1 MHTEGEGPHTPNKPD
16 KPDTAGGLS
25 AAQWAA
31 AWDARE
37 QQWMQ
42 RVEAARREGESF
54 AHTLLDA
61 QPTLLAY
68 WDTELRLRFANRA
81 YLASVGHTRESAT
94 GRTLEELRG
103 AELAARY
110 RAEIAS
116 DQVVEAEV
124 RFPLPDGSF
133 RHAWVTSLPD
143 RQAGEILGYLTV
155 ITDITETVQAREK
168 VEQANRALREAEQ
181 FTRLVADSLP
191 GRVAYWDGDLVCRF
205 ANRHFCDWLGR
216 PVSAVVGGHSTQ
228 VLGTGLERALQP
240 YIAAALRGEAQTFER
255 EETNPDDT
263 TTHRLVYFLPAWREG
278 VVRGFIVLGTDITPV
293 KRAEARLREVNEELM
308 LALDRAESAT
318 RAKSAFLANMSHE
331 IRTPMNAI
339 IGLTHLLSRDS
350 RDTLERERLA
360 KIDGACRHLLQV
372 INDILDLSKIEA
384 GSMTLEETE
393 FGTDALFAR
402 ALDLVVEKAREKGLE
417 LVLDTDHL
425 PARLRGDA
433 TRLSQA
439 LVNLL
444 SNAVKFTSSGWV
456 RLQAELLSTD
466 REQHLVRF
474 TVTDSGEGIAPERQA
489 GLFEA
494 FRQADSSITRRHG
507 GTGLGL
513 AITRHLARM
522 MGGEVGL
529 ESQPGAGSRFWF
541 TARLGRASEAG
552 ERAAPP
558 VLRGLRALVVDDL
571 PESLATIED
580 RLRMLEMAA
589 QTCTSGAAAIDLVRR
604 ETGQGRS
611 FDVLLIDWHMP
622 AMDGV
627 ATLLALRSMLGAG
640 TPPSILFSAFDD
652 AAMWQQSR
660 AARFDAVLLKPITPS
675 ALQDALARVL
685 RRQGTPVRTPGREA
699 ERTMAELRQRHAGQ
713 RVLLVEDNVIN
724 QEVAQE
730 LLRAAGLLVE
740 TADDGQRAVD
750 LLSSRT
756 YDLVL
761 MDVQMPGMDGLS
773 ATREARRLVGAGLP
787 IVAMTANAFGED
799 RAECLAAGMNDH
811 LAKPVDPDALYAT
824 LLRWLPLKGGSV
836 AKHPAATPSL
846 SQRLADLPGL
856 DVAAALRVVNG
867 DAAVLERVLHRFSV
881 TYAAGC
887 PELAAVGSAAE
898 RARAAARCHSLRGA
912 CATVGACSL
921 AEAFGGHEATLVSA
935 AATAPQSGG
944 QAPDGAAA
952 AGAGAAPTGA
962 VDESTLRERG
972 EALHRRLLDL
982 CAQLA
987 RTLARPVA

>member
-1 MHTEGEGPHTPNKPD
+1 MSEEGMGPRTEGAPEAPASPD
-16 KPDTAGGLS
+16 LAEGLS

-31 AWDARE
+31 AWAERE
-37 QQWMQ
+37 RQWMQ
-42 RVEAARREGESF
+42 RVEAARREGECF
-54 AHTLLDA
+54 AYTLLDA

-68 WDTELRLRFANRA
+68 WDPDLRLRFANRA
-81 YLASVGHTRESAT
+81 YLASVGRTRESAV
-94 GRTLEELRG
+94 GCTLEELRG

-116 DQVVEAEV
+116 GQTVEAEV

-143 RQAGEILGYLTV
+143 RHEGTLRGHLTV
-155 ITDITETVQAREK
+155 ITDITETVQARERL
-168 VEQANRALREAEQ
+168 EQANRALSEAEH
-181 FTRLVADSLP
+181 FTRLVADSIP

-205 ANRHFCDWLGR
+205 ANRHFCDWLGK
-216 PVSAVVGGHSTQ
+216 PPHEVVGGHSTQ
-228 VLGTGLERALQP
+228 VLGPRLEHALWP
-240 YIAAALRGEAQTFER
+240 HITAALRGEAQTFER
-255 EETNPDDT
+255 EEIAADDT
-263 TTHRLVYFLPAWREG
+263 AKHRLVYFLPAWRDG

-293 KRAEARLREVNEELM
+293 KLAEARLREVNEELM

-384 GSMTLEETE
+384 GSMTLEEVE
-393 FGTDALFAR
+393 FGSDALLAR
-402 ALDLVVEKAREKGLE
+402 ALDFVVDKAREKGLE

-425 PARLRGDA
+425 PGRLRGDP

-444 SNAVKFTSSGWV
+444 SNAVKFTSRGWV

-466 REQHLVRF
+466 REHHEMRF
-474 TVTDSGEGIAPERQA
+474 EVADSGEGIALDRQA

-522 MGGEVGL
+522 MGGEVGF
-529 ESQPGAGSRFWF
+529 ESKPGAGSRFWF
-541 TARLGRASEAG
+541 TARLGRATEAG

-558 VLRGLRALVVDDL
+558 ALRGLRALVVDDL
-571 PESLATIED
+571 PESLVTIED
-580 RLRMLEMAA
+580 RLRMLEIEV
-589 QTCTSGAAAIDLVRR
+589 QTCTSGAAAVELARR
-604 ETGQGRS
+604 ETSEGRS
-611 FDVLLIDWHMP
+611 FDVLLIDWRMP

-627 ATLLALRSMLGAG
+627 ATLLALRSLLGAG
-640 TPPSILFSAFDD
+640 TPPAILFSAFDD

-660 AARFDAVLLKPITPS
+660 AARFDTVLLKPITPS
-675 ALQDALARVL
+675 ALQGALARVL
-685 RRQGTPVRTPGREA
+685 RRQGTPVLAPGREA
-699 ERTMAELRQRHAGQ
+699 ERTIAELHRRHAGQ

-730 LLRAAGLLVE
+730 LLRAAGLVVE
-740 TADDGQRAVD
+740 TADDGLRALD
-750 LLSSRT
+750 LMSSRG

-761 MDVQMPGMDGLS
+761 MDVQMPGMDGLT
-773 ATREARRLVGAGLP
+773 ATREARRRVGAGLP
-787 IVAMTANAFGED
+787 IVAMTANAFSED

-824 LLRWLPLKGGSV
+824 LLRWLPLKGKS
-836 AKHPAATPSL
+836 ADAHPAAKPSL
-846 SQRLADLPGL
+846 TQRLADVPGL

-867 DAAVLERVLHRFSV
+867 DTAVLQRILHRFSV

-887 PELAAVGSAAE
+887 PELAAVDGTEE
-898 RARAAARCHSLRGA
+898 RARAAAQCHSLRGA
-912 CATVGACSL
+912 CATVGARTL
-921 AEAFGGHEATLVSA
+921 AEAFGNYEAALV
-935 AATAPQSGG
+935 
-944 QAPDGAAA
+944 AAA
-952 AGAGAAPTGA
+952 AARPAAQASAGAA
-962 VDESTLRERG
+962 STVGPADPSPLRERG
-972 EALHRRLLDL
+972 EALHLRLLDL

-987 RTLARPVA
+987 RTLERPVA